1 LLKKGMLIALSL
13 LGLSVASAAILIREL
28 RNAPEAYEDQAG
40 FHVVDETPRISRF
53 RAPKPHVAAAY
64 EEDAVASA

>member
-1 LLKKGMLIALSL
+1 MLIALSL

-28 RNAPEAYEDQAG
+28 RSAPEAYEDQTG
-40 FHVVDETPRISRF
+40 FHLVDEPPRISSF
-53 RAPKPHVAAAY
+53 RAPKPHLAGAY